1 MKGKVSAVRQPRSAM
16 AAALP
21 GILIV
26 MFLGALDQTV
36 MASALPAVAG
46 DLNGLDQMSTIV
58 TGYLVAATAAM
69 PLTGKLGDAL
79 GRKRVLQA
87 SLVLFIVGAGLCGTA
102 QSVPAL
108 IAYRAVQGIGGGGL
122 MIGAQA
128 SIGELVSPRERG
140 RYLGFI
146 GGAYVVA
153 VVAGPLAGGA
163 VIDRLSWRWIFYSYI
178 PLGLA
183 ALTVVSLTLRLPAA
197 ERGRRV
203 DYAGAA
209 FLSLAIVTVIMLC
222 SAGTYAGPAW
232 LAPLLAVA
240 AAAALSAWLVTARR
254 VRDPVIDLRLF
265 RDPAFALPTAI
276 SFLIGFA
283 MFATISYL
291 PAFLQVAMGLSATG
305 SGAMLIA
312 LMGGI
317 LLTTVGSGL
326 LIRATGRYKPYPVAG
341 TALAAAMM
349 WIFSTVQAS
358 SGPGIVLLIMFGLG
372 LGMGLVM
379 QVMILVVQ
387 NSVDRRNLG
396 TATAAVTF
404 LRQVGSSIGV
414 AVLGSL
420 IAVRFA
426 GGIPADLAARLGG
439 RLNALTP
446 HAIAALPAADRAA
459 IGAAFGSAVPPVF
472 GYAAILLAAAFI
484 LTLFLPER
492 ELRTT
497 AHADAAEP
505 RAPTAPT
512 DPLTPSAPAAPE
524 ECSGGRH
531 PPNRQ
536 PQNRQP
542 RGVPND

>member
-1 MKGKVSAVRQPRSAM
+1 MKRERTAVRPSRPAIR
-16 AAALP
+16 AALP

-36 MASALPAVAG
+36 MASALSTVAG
-46 DLNGLDQMSTIV
+46 DLSGLDQMSTIV
-58 TGYLVAATAAM
+58 TGYLAAATAAM
-69 PLTGKLGDAL
+69 PLTGKLGDAW
-79 GRKRVLQA
+79 GRKPVLQA
-87 SLVLFIVGAGLCGTA
+87 SLALFTIGAGLCGTA
-102 QSVPAL
+102 QSVPEL

-128 SIGELVSPRERG
+128 VIGELVSPRERG

-146 GGAYVVA
+146 GGAYVLA

-163 VIDRLSWRWIFYSYI
+163 VVDHLSWRWIFYSYI

-183 ALTVVSLTLRLPAA
+183 ALAVVSLTLRLP
-197 ERGRRV
+197 ETEPGRRV
-203 DYAGAA
+203 DYAGAS

-222 SAGTYAGPAW
+222 SRGIYTGPAW
-232 LAPLLAVA
+232 LAPLLAATA
-240 AAAALSAWLVTARR
+240 AAAVSGWLITARWA
-254 VRDPVIDLRLF
+254 RDPVIDLQLF
-265 RDPAFALPTAI
+265 RDPAFALSTAI
-276 SFLIGFA
+276 SFVIGFA
-283 MFATISYL
+283 MFATVSYL

-317 LLTTVGSGL
+317 LLTTVVSGQ
-326 LIRATGRYKPYPVAG
+326 LIRRTGRYKLYPIAG
-341 TALAAAMM
+341 TALAAPAM
-349 WIFSTVQAS
+349 WIFSTLQAS
-358 SGPGIVLLIMFGLG
+358 SGPGIVLLTMLMLG
-372 LGMGLVM
+372 LGIGLVM

-387 NSVDRRNLG
+387 NSVDHRNLG

-420 IAVRFA
+420 IAVRFVA
-426 GGIPADLAARLGG
+426 GVPADLAARLGD

-446 HAIAALPAADRAA
+446 RSIAALPAADRTAV
-459 IGAAFGSAVPPVF
+459 GTAFGSALPPVF
-472 GYAAILLAAAFI
+472 GYAAILLLAAFI

-497 AHADAAEP
+497 AHADPAPPRTPPRTPAAPTE
-505 RAPTAPT
+505 TAPT
-512 DPLTPSAPAAPE
+512 ETAPAE
-524 ECSGGRH
+524 IQDSKH
-531 PPNRQ
+531 PGNHH
-536 PQNRQP
+536 P
-542 RGVPND
+542 RGAPND

>member
-1 MKGKVSAVRQPRSAM
+1 MNRSTAAVRQPRPAIR
-16 AAALP
+16 AALP

-36 MASALPAVAG
+36 MASALSTVAG

-69 PLTGKLGDAL
+69 PLTGKLGDAW
-79 GRKRVLQA
+79 GRKPVLQA
-87 SLVLFIVGAGLCGTA
+87 SLVLFIIGAGLCGTA
-102 QSVPAL
+102 QSVPEL

-122 MIGAQA
+122 VIGAQA
-128 SIGELVSPRERG
+128 AIGELVSPRERG

-163 VIDRLSWRWIFYSYI
+163 VVDQLSWRWIFYSYI

-183 ALTVVSLTLRLPAA
+183 ALAVVSLTLRLPEADG
-197 ERGRRV
+197 GRRV

-222 SAGTYAGPAW
+222 SGGIYSGPAW
-232 LAPLLAVA
+232 LAPVLAVTA
-240 AAAALSAWLVTARR
+240 AAAVAGWLLTARR
-254 VRDPVIDLRLF
+254 ARDPVIDLRLF

-283 MFATISYL
+283 MFATLSYL
-291 PAFLQVAMGLSATG
+291 PAYLQVAMGLSATG

-317 LLTTVGSGL
+317 LLTTVVSGQ
-326 LIRATGRYKPYPVAG
+326 LIRRTGRYKLLPVAG
-341 TALAAAMM
+341 TALAAPAM
-349 WIFSTVQAS
+349 WIFSTAQAS
-358 SGPGIVLLIMFGLG
+358 SGPGIVLLTMLMLG
-372 LGMGLVM
+372 LGIGLVM

-387 NSVDRRNLG
+387 NSVDHRNLG
-396 TATAAVTF
+396 AATAAVTF

-426 GGIPADLAARLGG
+426 AGVPAGLAARLGD
-439 RLNALTP
+439 RVNTLTP
-446 HAIAALPAADRAA
+446 HSIAALPSADRAA
-459 IGAAFGSAVPPVF
+459 VGAAFGSALPPVF

-497 AHADAAEP
+497 AHADPASP
-505 RAPTAPT
+505 RALTAPTAAEQ
-512 DPLTPSAPAAPE
+512 SKQPE
-524 ECSGGRH
+524 I
-531 PPNRQ
+531 Q
-536 PQNRQP
+536 QP
-542 RGVPND
+542 RGAPND